1 MLRTL
6 TLATALLCL
15 VSSDT
20 AAQVV
25 QRPTRPYRG
34 LFGGGPTPDTNRS
47 RSELTFAS
55 NLQLGYDTWLAPP
68 GATVPTSPTQPRE
81 SGYTFTGAA
90 ALSYFRGRTQ
100 RSLTVD
106 GLVRSNGYDGID
118 TGSTLGATALV
129 SAVTNLGRATQL
141 RASLEAGYEPTL
153 VLGGEQP
160 VAVDPAAPVVSAPD
174 VTSGYL
180 EQRSWSSGSSVSL
193 DHRWTPRQTTTVGG
207 AYTRQQYLDD
217 LGYDM
222 RSRAGHALHSWSF
235 SRTSSVRLLY
245 GFNESDFD
253 LSDVLTTTTTDQNV
267 ELGFAY
273 NRRLSPTRRLQI
285 EARGGATHVDGLRP
299 EDRSRLTYWVPSGG
313 GSISLDVSR
322 SWSIVGDYNRYVDV
336 LQGVSQTSFAADSA
350 SASLNGL
357 IGRRIEASLYA
368 TYSNGTSGGA
378 DTTGRF
384 ENYSGAVQVL
394 YALARWCATTVN
406 YDYYAYRFQDVADLP
421 SGFPPDFDRQAIRV
435 GFTVWLPLHGT
446 HTDGGP
452 SRGSRRN

>member
-1 MLRTL
+1 MLRIL
-6 TLATALLCL
+6 TLSAALLCFI
-15 VSSDT
+15 SSDT

-34 LFGGGPTPDTNRS
+34 LFGGGPTPDANRS

-55 NLQLGYDTWLAPP
+55 NLQVGYDTWLAPA
-68 GATVPTSPTQPRE
+68 GATVPTGPTQQRE
-81 SGYTFTGAA
+81 SGYAFTGAA

-118 TGSTLGATALV
+118 TGSTLGATALL
-129 SAVTNLGRATQL
+129 SAVTNLDRATQL

-160 VAVDPAAPVVSAPD
+160 VAVDPAAPVVSVPD

-193 DHRWTPRQTTTVGG
+193 DRRWTARHTTTVGV
-207 AYTRQQYLDD
+207 AYSRQQFLDD
-217 LGYDM
+217 LGNDM
-222 RSRAGHALHSWSF
+222 TSRAGHALHRWSF
-235 SRTSSVRLLY
+235 SRTSSVRLRY

-253 LSDVLTTTTTDQNV
+253 SSDGLTTTTDQNV

-313 GSISLDVSR
+313 SSISLDVGR
-322 SWSIVGDYNRYVDV
+322 SWSIVGDYSRYVDV
-336 LQGVSQTSFAADSA
+336 LQGVSQTSFATDSA
-350 SASLNGL
+350 SASVNGL
-357 IGRRIEASLYA
+357 FGRRIEASLYA
-368 TYSNGTSGGA
+368 TYSNGTAGGA

-384 ENYSGAVQVL
+384 ENYSGSVQLL
-394 YALARWCATTVN
+394 YALARCCATTVH
-406 YDYYAYRFQDVADLP
+406 YDYYVYRFQDVADLA
-421 SGFPPDFDRQAIRV
+421 SVFPPDFDRHAIRV
-435 GFTVWLPLHGT
+435 GFTIWLPLHGT
-446 HTDGGP
+446 YTDGGP
-452 SRGSRRN
+452 SRGTRRN